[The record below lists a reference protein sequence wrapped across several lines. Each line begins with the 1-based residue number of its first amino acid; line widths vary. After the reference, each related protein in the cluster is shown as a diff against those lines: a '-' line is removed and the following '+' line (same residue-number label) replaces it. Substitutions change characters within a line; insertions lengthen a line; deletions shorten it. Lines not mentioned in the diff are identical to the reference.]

1 MKKVKKILLMFL
13 AIISVGALTSCGTKE
28 TTTKEL
34 TFADVLKKV
43 EVGLGEKTTVDKQ
56 EFLSSRSATLPSN
69 SKESLSRSETR
80 INLYVNQT
88 IKINKIEFD
97 VTFGD
102 CYVGSHKDGF
112 DMSIE
117 YGIFYTGNLGG
128 LANSDLNFIY
138 EKYETGKSYHF
149 ILDFTEIK
157 ECDTKGDIIID
168 FDFDSTN
175 MFCHHEAYITNFDI
189 DFTKVE

>member
-1 MKKVKKILLMFL
+1 MRKGKIILLMFL
-13 AIISVGALTSCGTKE
+13 AILGIGALTSCGTKE

-43 EVGLGEKTTVDKQ
+43 EVGLAEKTTVDKQ

-69 SKESLSRSETR
+69 SKEDLSRGETR
-80 INLYVNQT
+80 LNLYVNQT

-102 CYVGSHKDGF
+102 CYIKSHKDGF
-112 DMSIE
+112 DFKIK
-117 YGIFYTGNLGG
+117 YGLYYTGEGDRNIKR
-128 LANSDLNFIY
+128 IY
-138 EKYETGKSYHF
+138 EKYETGKSYHLV
-149 ILDFTEIK
+149 LDFNEIK
-157 ECDTKGDIIID
+157 ECNTKGEISIEFM
-168 FDFDSTN
+168 FDTTN